1 MALDTHTHT
10 FLLKAVLFALFC
22 SKWYLVLFSSS
33 PFPGQSEYWRKKG
46 MPADRLPIFSVSF
59 RHVLFSSRPTEE
71 DSFWRWSRRQ
81 RERVVSPGEI
91 HDLLVLLFN
100 LSLSRPPLLP
110 IEVFMISKS
119 LLAKRYQ
126 KSRLETGRFLLNG
139 GWRILQAF
147 SRKWPWINSSTFLF
161 PELKLYANQATSSLP
176 PSLKAPA
183 NLIKEP

>member
-1 MALDTHTHT
+1 MLCFVQNDIWCS
-10 FLLKAVLFALFC
+10 FLHLHFLG
-22 SKWYLVLFSSS
+22 SQNTEYL
-33 PFPGQSEYWRKKG
+33 ERKKG
-46 MPADRLPIFSVSF
+46 MPANRLPIFSVSF

-81 RERVVSPGEI
+81 REREVSPGEI

-110 IEVFMISKS
+110 IEVFMIWKS
-119 LLAKRYQ
+119 LLAMRYQ

-147 SRKWPWINSSTFLF
+147 SRKWPWINSSSFLF

-176 PSLKAPA
+176 HLKHLPTS
-183 NLIKEP
+183 